1 VLQGSTNY
9 QLKFLSYIVC
19 AVDVAESKLG
29 LRDSG
34 VDVAK
39 GIGFEK
45 SWT

>member
-1 VLQGSTNY
+1 
-9 QLKFLSYIVC
+9 VC

-29 LRDSG
+29 LRISG